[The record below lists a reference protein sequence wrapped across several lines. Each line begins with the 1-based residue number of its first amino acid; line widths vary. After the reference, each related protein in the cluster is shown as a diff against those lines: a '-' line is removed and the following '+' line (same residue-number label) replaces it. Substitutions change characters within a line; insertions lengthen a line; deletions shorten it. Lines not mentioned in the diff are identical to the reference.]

1 MAMPFEDEGRLLR
14 VSSWLVAD
22 RSCEMMS
29 RCSCA
34 AYALHS
40 LSPHGIET
48 LGGSSLVERA
58 NGVLI
63 LKLEALQEGCLRLW
77 CVKHKKKCSMAF

>member
-29 RCSCA
+29 GCA
-34 AYALHS
+34 MYALHS
-40 LSPHGIET
+40 LSPRGIET

-58 NGVLI
+58 NGILL
-63 LKLEALQEGCLRLW
+63 LKLEALQEGCLRPC
-77 CVKHKKKCSMAF
+77 CVMRKKKVA